1 MNTVTIK
8 DIARM
13 AGVSIATVSRTL
25 NGGRGVSQETR
36 TRILELCYQYGTQ
49 CQPGRAYRLRDLR
62 PGQPPL
68 F

>member
-25 NGGRGVSQETR
+25 NGGRGIGPT
-36 TRILELCYQYGTQ
+36 CW
-49 CQPGRAYRLRDLR
+49 PGDSVPA
-62 PGQPPL
+62 GQGL
-68 F
+68 SAA